1 MPKISDATTAAITPA
16 PSGRAVRPRLMLVG
30 TALALLVA
38 CNGAPLDMDFRNL
51 GGGALDTT
59 DAALNPPNR
68 PRPDDRG
75 VISYS
80 NYQVVVAQRDDTV
93 RAIAGRL
100 GLEADSLARYNGID
114 ADVALRRD
122 EVIALPA
129 RIPDATGA
137 GQAAAPIRPGT
148 IDVTS
153 IATAAIDRAGP
164 TVTTALPPAT
174 ATAPIPA
181 GAEPIRHQVA
191 RGETPYSIARLY
203 NVPVRS
209 IAEWNGLGADLS
221 VREGQYLL
229 IPATGAAAPAVA
241 EPVTPP
247 PGAGSVAPV
256 PPSAAAPL
264 PAESP
269 PPVAT
274 TATAPSTPVAATP
287 PTPPAPDIG
296 AQPTAP
302 ARAAQ
307 MIYPVQGSIIRG
319 YARGRN
325 EGIDIAV
332 PEGTEVKAAAA
343 GTVAAVTTTTDGITI
358 VVIRHSENLLTV
370 YSFVDRLTVARDAT
384 VRQGQVIGRVRAG
397 DPSFLHFE
405 VRRGMESADP
415 AGFLP

>member
-1 MPKISDATTAAITPA
+1 MQTLPDVTV
-16 PSGRAVRPRLMLVG
+16 AVPHPRMARPRLLLAG
-30 TALALLVA
+30 TALALLA
-38 CNGAPLDMDFRNL
+38 GCNGGPLDIDFRDL
-51 GGGALDTT
+51 GGATLDTT
-59 DAALNPPNR
+59 EAALNPPNR

-75 VISYS
+75 VISYP

-93 RAIAGRL
+93 RSIAGRL
-100 GLEADSLARYNGID
+100 GLEAETLARYNGINP
-114 ADVALRRD
+114 DVALRRD

-129 RIPDATGA
+129 RVPDASGVGA
-137 GQAAAPIRPGT
+137 ASAIQPGT
-148 IDVTS
+148 IDVSS

-164 TVTTALPPAT
+164 TTTTALPPAD
-174 ATAPIPA
+174 AAAAAPA
-181 GAEPIRHQVA
+181 VAAAQPIRHQVA

-209 IAEWNGLGADLS
+209 IAEWNGLGGDLV

-229 IPATGAAAPAVA
+229 IPASGTTPPPVA

-269 PPVAT
+269 PP
-274 TATAPSTPVAATP
+274 ATAPATPPATPVAATP
-287 PTPPAPDIG
+287 PTPPAPEIG
-296 AQPTAP
+296 TQPAAP
-302 ARAAQ
+302 ARASQ
-307 MIYPVQGSIIRG
+307 LVYPVQGSIIRA

-325 EGIDIAV
+325 DGIDIGAAA
-332 PEGTEVKAAAA
+332 GTEVRAAAA
-343 GTVAAVTTTTDGITI
+343 GTVAAVTTNTEGIQI
-358 VVIRHSENLLTV
+358 VVIRHPDNLLTV
-370 YSFVDRLTVARDAT
+370 YTHLDRLTVAKDAT
-384 VRQGQVIGRVRAG
+384 VRQGQVIGRVREG
-397 DPSFLHFE
+397 EPSFLHFE

>member
-1 MPKISDATTAAITPA
+1 MQTPDTVTQPAAF
-16 PSGRAVRPRLMLVG
+16 RLRSLLLAG
-30 TALALLVA
+30 TALALLA
-38 CNGAPLDMDFRNL
+38 GCNGGPFDIDFRDM
-51 GGGALDTT
+51 GGSTLDTT
-59 DAALNPPNR
+59 EAALNPPNR

-75 VISYS
+75 VISYP

-93 RAIAGRL
+93 RSIAGRL
-100 GLEADSLARYNGID
+100 GLEAETLARYNGI
-114 ADVALRRD
+114 APDVALRRD

-129 RIPDATGA
+129 RIADATG
-137 GQAAAPIRPGT
+137 GGAAASPIQPGT
-148 IDVTS
+148 IDVSS

-164 TVTTALPPAT
+164 TTTTALPPAP
-174 ATAPIPA
+174 AAAAAPAVAA
-181 GAEPIRHQVA
+181 GQPIRHQVA

-209 IAEWNGLGADLS
+209 IAEWNGLGSDLA

-229 IPATGAAAPAVA
+229 IPASGATTPPVA

-269 PPVAT
+269 PP
-274 TATAPSTPVAATP
+274 ATAPATPPTSAVAATP
-287 PTPPAPDIG
+287 PTPDAPDIG
-296 AQPTAP
+296 AQPAAP
-302 ARAAQ
+302 ARASQ
-307 MIYPVQGSIIRG
+307 MVYPVQGSIIRA

-325 EGIDIAV
+325 DGIDIGA
-332 PEGTEVKAAAA
+332 PAGTEVKAAAA
-343 GTVAAVTTTTDGITI
+343 GTVAAVTTNTEGIQI
-358 VVIRHSENLLTV
+358 VVIRHADNLLTV
-370 YSFVDRLTVARDAT
+370 YTHLDRLTVAKDET
-384 VRQGQVIGRVRAG
+384 VRQGQVIGRVREGA
-397 DPSFLHFE
+397 PSFLHFE